1 MAPGSRQIGHLSRLQ
16 ARLLAVASM
25 KLNLLGDVAELTR
38 QLVDIES
45 VSGNEAEI
53 ADAIEQA
60 LKPYAHLSLTRD
72 GNAIVAKTNLGRAQ
86 QVVIAG
92 HFDTV
97 PVADNLPSKLMSFE
111 REQVIWGRG
120 SVDMKAG
127 VAVMLKLAAEITEP
141 AFDVVWVFYDQEEI
155 EAAKN
160 GLGRLVRN
168 HPELI
173 KGNFAIL
180 CEPTAA
186 TIEGGCNGTMRI
198 EIALS
203 GIKAHSARPWMGS
216 NAIHKIGGVLNVLN
230 AYIPEEI
237 EVDGLVF
244 RESLNAV
251 LVSGGIATNV
261 IPDSASVTLNYRFA
275 PSRSVEEATN
285 YLRTLFPDS
294 LFTVVDSAAGARPGM
309 NSPEAQAFVA
319 AVKASVNPKYGWTD
333 VSRFSEMGIPAVNYG
348 PGDPNKAHADDE
360 NVPASQIYACEAGLR
375 NFLAPNL

>member
-1 MAPGSRQIGHLSRLQ
+1 
-16 ARLLAVASM
+16 M

-38 QLVDIES
+38 QLVDIQS

-60 LKPYAHLSLTRD
+60 LKPLSHLSLTRD
-72 GNAIVAKTNLGRAQ
+72 GNAIVAKTSLGRSQ

-92 HFDTV
+92 HIDTV

-155 EAAKN
+155 EASKN

-186 TIEGGCNGTMRI
+186 TIEGG
-198 EIALS
+198 
-203 GIKAHSARPWMGS
+203 
-216 NAIHKIGGVLNVLN
+216 
-230 AYIPEEI
+230 
-237 EVDGLVF
+237 
-244 RESLNAV
+244 
-251 LVSGGIATNV
+251 
-261 IPDSASVTLNYRFA
+261 
-275 PSRSVEEATN
+275 
-285 YLRTLFPDS
+285 
-294 LFTVVDSAAGARPGM
+294 
-309 NSPEAQAFVA
+309 
-319 AVKASVNPKYGWTD
+319 
-333 VSRFSEMGIPAVNYG
+333 
-348 PGDPNKAHADDE
+348 
-360 NVPASQIYACEAGLR
+360 
-375 NFLAPNL
+375 

>member
-1 MAPGSRQIGHLSRLQ
+1 M
-16 ARLLAVASM
+16 ASM

-38 QLVDIES
+38 QLVDIQS

-60 LKPYAHLSLTRD
+60 LKPLSHLSLTRD
-72 GNAIVAKTNLGRAQ
+72 GNAIVAKASLGRSQ

-92 HFDTV
+92 HIDTV

-141 AFDVVWVFYDQEEI
+141 SFDMVWVFYDQEEI
-155 EAAKN
+155 EASKN

-186 TIEGGCNGTMRI
+186 TIEGGCNGTMRV
-198 EIALS
+198 ELELS

-216 NAIHKIGGVLNVLN
+216 NAIHKLVGVLNVLN
-230 AYIPEEI
+230 AYIPQEI
-237 EVDGLVF
+237 EVDGMVF

-251 LVSGGIATNV
+251 LVSGGIASNV
-261 IPDSASVTLNYRFA
+261 IPDSATVTLNYRFA
-275 PSRSVEEATN
+275 PSRSVEDATE
-285 YLRTLFPDS
+285 YLRTLFPDNP
-294 LFTVVDSAAGARPGM
+294 FAVVDSAAGAKPGM
-309 NSPEAQAFVA
+309 NSPEAKAFVA
-319 AVKASVNPKYGWTD
+319 AVKAPVNPKYGWTD
-333 VSRFSEMGIPAVNYG
+333 VARFSEMGIPAVNYG